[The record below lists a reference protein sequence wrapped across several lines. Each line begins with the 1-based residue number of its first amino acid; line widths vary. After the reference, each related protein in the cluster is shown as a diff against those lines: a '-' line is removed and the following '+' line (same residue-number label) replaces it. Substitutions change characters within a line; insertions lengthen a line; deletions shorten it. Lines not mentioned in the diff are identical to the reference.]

1 MQVNTLI
8 PQIRITQ
15 TILYKVNSVEEAL
28 RHATSVKE
36 KNKQKNKLLFPKKTP
51 FINITYSYPHL

>member
-15 TILYKVNSVEEAL
+15 TTLYKVNSVEEAL

-36 KNKQKNKLLFPKKTP
+36 KTNKKTNCY
-51 FINITYSYPHL
+51 FLRKHRS